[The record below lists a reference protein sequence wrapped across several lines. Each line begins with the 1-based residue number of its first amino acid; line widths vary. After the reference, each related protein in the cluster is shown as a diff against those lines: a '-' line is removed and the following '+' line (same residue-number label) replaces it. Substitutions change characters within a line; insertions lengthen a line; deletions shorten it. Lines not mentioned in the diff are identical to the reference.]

1 MQVALHALLDC
12 LHEAERRAEDDE
24 TQPAL
29 LLLFDL
35 LLQLHVSLEDL
46 AAVPVGVVVSRLG
59 KKTSRASEG
68 VRERAVRCKRAWQ
81 LLLQERRPLCRAVVD
96 AEHRG

>member
-1 MQVALHALLDC
+1 MLPSDNQPRPRRRRLFMQVALHALLDC

-46 AAVPVGVVVSRLG
+46 AAVPVGVVAKFDC
-59 KKTSRASEG
+59 KKG
-68 VRERAVRCKRAWQ
+68 FGFK
-81 LLLQERRPLCRAVVD
+81 D
-96 AEHRG
+96 ARYVCF